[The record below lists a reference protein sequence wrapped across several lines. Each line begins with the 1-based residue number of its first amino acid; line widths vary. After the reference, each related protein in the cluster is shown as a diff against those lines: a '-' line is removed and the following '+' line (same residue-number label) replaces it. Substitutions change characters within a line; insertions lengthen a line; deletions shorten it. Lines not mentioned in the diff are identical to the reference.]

1 MAYKNID
8 DYKEKTTKFSTDNR
22 CPGCMIC
29 KNSCPRRNIE
39 IIDNKPAFG
48 GKCVLCTRCINIC
61 PENAIL
67 YDGVMRKQY
76 KGLIKAFKKLYGMPP
91 REFRRNRSDI
101 TLMSSRN
108 KITSK
113 LSMAA

>member
-22 CPGCMIC
+22 CTGCMIC

-76 KGLIKAFKKLYGMPP
+76 KGLNSKKRQDLHRKLRYNIGKGKG
-91 REFRRNRSDI
+91 REV
-101 TLMSSRN
+101 
-108 KITSK
+108 
-113 LSMAA
+113 A